1 MADLTVRLLGDL
13 EVIRDGTPVTL
24 PPSKKTRGLLAYL
37 ALHDRP
43 LRREQLC
50 ELLWEIPDDPRGSLR
65 WSLSKIRK
73 LVDDEAQ
80 PRIIADRNSVRF
92 DTARVDL
99 DVEKL
104 HSIADNGLDAA
115 STDDL
120 VTAADCYSGAF
131 LQGLDL
137 PNYNDFYTWCIGQ
150 REHANRSQAA
160 LLRTLTERL
169 QAEPDSALEYAQ
181 RLVQLVPLEEPARA
195 SLIRLLLALGRD
207 EEARQQYR
215 AGLEKLREAGL
226 DSDGT
231 LGDALRSGGRSA
243 LPESAVPP
251 TGLPH
256 ANRDQTLVG
265 RDREVALLR
274 SLVTALP
281 DSRTARA
288 VLLRGEPG
296 MGKTRLLQAT
306 AALAREVGAGI
317 LKASAFESERIRPF
331 ATWNDALRR
340 AQRDNPVS
348 TLLGS
353 GERVSRDQVFA
364 GLSDLVQEFTVEKP
378 LVVLFDDVHWC
389 DESSAAAM
397 HHVLQMNRKRPVL
410 VVGAARDSELKSND
424 AAMLCIRSLR
434 RGNMLQDLRLE
445 PLDEADLQ
453 RLICSQVQGV
463 DAGALSQECHGN
475 PLLALELA
483 RAQQD
488 GGSGNS
494 LTELVQDRM
503 SRLDP
508 DTVEVLQWAALLA
521 PRIDIQSLQRAT
533 GLDRAQIDA
542 AVEAAELQGILHP
555 GERGLKFS
563 HDLICQGTYQTV
575 SAARRQAMHRE
586 VAEQLEK
593 DTNVDL
599 ALAADLAHHAQRSG
613 DPALAGRAM
622 VEAGRLCL
630 RFYANDDAL
639 DLYRRGMEFVA
650 RLGDAQQVCLN
661 LELCEIRQTAAPLD
675 DWQAAVDEYTAL
687 AEQALDHGALPH
699 ARLGYQLASYV
710 RWTHGQWSDAKRDS
724 LQAERVTRSASDK
737 THVLGLAEAAKC
749 LAMLEKDLS
758 QADALAMEASALAR
772 RTGLQCA
779 AIPFAQGILRY
790 YENQLEAAVD
800 YIEDARAVCKAQ
812 GDRVSEFLANEYLA
826 LIEIERGD
834 YPAALRH
841 SHTLMDIG
849 SRLREGSEGPLAQAL
864 EQLCEYAI
872 EGADRGLDDA
882 LQALRQADAKHRL
895 TVVLNRAAPL
905 DISADRLD
913 VAQARAS
920 EALQLSR
927 LMVRPSETLQAHVNL
942 AQALLR
948 HDDVQSA
955 DHLAAV
961 REQAAGQVA
970 SWARQR
976 AQQLLTARGISI

>member
-80 PRIIADRNSVRF
+80 PRIIADRSSVRF

-169 QAEPDSALEYAQ
+169 QADPDSALEYAQ

-215 AGLEKLREAGL
+215 AGLEKLREADL

-231 LGDALRSGGRSA
+231 LGEALRSGGRSA
-243 LPESAVPP
+243 LPESTVPP

-265 RDREVALLR
+265 RDREAALLR

-317 LKASAFESERIRPF
+317 LKASAFESDRIRPF

-340 AQRDNPVS
+340 AQPDNPVS

-353 GERVSRDQVFA
+353 GERVSRDQVFS

-453 RLICSQVQGV
+453 RLISSQVQGV

-575 SAARRQAMHRE
+575 SAARRQA
-586 VAEQLEK
+586 
-593 DTNVDL
+593 
-599 ALAADLAHHAQRSG
+599 
-613 DPALAGRAM
+613 
-622 VEAGRLCL
+622 C
-630 RFYANDDAL
+630 
-639 DLYRRGMEFVA
+639 
-650 RLGDAQQVCLN
+650 QVCLRVVVRVARIPSSTVRPISSI
-661 LELCEIRQTAAPLD
+661 ETSTGAPSSI
-675 DWQAAVDEYTAL
+675 
-687 AEQALDHGALPH
+687 
-699 ARLGYQLASYV
+699 LASPGV
-710 RWTHGQWSDAKRDS
+710 TAS
-724 LQAERVTRSASDK
+724 RV
-737 THVLGLAEAAKC
+737 
-749 LAMLEKDLS
+749 
-758 QADALAMEASALAR
+758 
-772 RTGLQCA
+772 
-779 AIPFAQGILRY
+779 
-790 YENQLEAAVD
+790 
-800 YIEDARAVCKAQ
+800 
-812 GDRVSEFLANEYLA
+812 
-826 LIEIERGD
+826 
-834 YPAALRH
+834 
-841 SHTLMDIG
+841 
-849 SRLREGSEGPLAQAL
+849 
-864 EQLCEYAI
+864 
-872 EGADRGLDDA
+872 
-882 LQALRQADAKHRL
+882 
-895 TVVLNRAAPL
+895 
-905 DISADRLD
+905 
-913 VAQARAS
+913 
-920 EALQLSR
+920 
-927 LMVRPSETLQAHVNL
+927 
-942 AQALLR
+942 
-948 HDDVQSA
+948 
-955 DHLAAV
+955 
-961 REQAAGQVA
+961 
-970 SWARQR
+970 
-976 AQQLLTARGISI
+976 